1 MQRIFG
7 KDKVGGGQVSPDL
20 AVAEGAVINAVKVV
34 SSDGNLLV
42 GESLQ
47 AIPAPA
53 ITHTDVMPH
62 SLGVAVQDR
71 VSAATYCSVILERN
85 TPIPGRATRQYAS
98 VDDRQ
103 TRFKVTVLQGENDQP
118 TKDCLVVGEKEM
130 ELTPRKSTEPSIEVS
145 MGYDASGM
153 VSVVVRDL
161 ISGKSE
167 DITIRFCEKQN
178 TATSK

>member
-1 MQRIFG
+1 
-7 KDKVGGGQVSPDL
+7 
-20 AVAEGAVINAVKVV
+20 VIDAVKVV
-34 SSDGNLLV
+34 SAGGKSLV
-42 GESLQ
+42 GEALQ

-85 TPIPGRATRQYAS
+85 TAIPCRASRQYAS

-118 TKDCLVVGEKEM
+118 TKDCLVVGEKEL

-145 MGYDASGM
+145 MGYDSSGLA
-153 VSVVVRDL
+153 VVTVRDL
-161 ISGKSE
+161 ITGKSE
-167 DITIRFCEKQN
+167 NITVRFYDKQA